1 MADAIVQLI
10 NSYPLLFAILVTVTV
25 MGAVIA
31 LVALL
36 LTAVL
41 GPNPGPGSNAL
52 RVLELL
58 THIVRGP
65 Q

>member
-10 NSYPLLFAILVTVTV
+10 VSYPLLFAIVVTVTV
-25 MGAVIA
+25 GVVVLA

-41 GPNPGPGSNAL
+41 GPNPGSGSNAL

-58 THIVRGP
+58 TRIF